1 MKTFLLIIT
10 ILLLVSR
17 ISGTLRNISK
27 KEYEKYIK
35 KEVNK
40 LSKTFSKSTEEE
52 KEAMKFISFIIS
64 FVFYTCM
71 ALYYL
76 YIGNKFSN
84 EIIYLLSILEVV
96 TVIIYM
102 RRDLFE
108 IKFSLKEE
116 DYIFHR
122 WYFLFNVILDYIYY
136 PMVIYLLLK

>member
-10 ILLLVSR
+10 ILFLISR
-17 ISGTLRNISK
+17 MSGTLRYISK

-40 LSKTFSKSTEEE
+40 LSIIYSKYNV
-52 KEAMKFISFIIS
+52 KEVKELKILTHIYAII
-64 FVFYTCM
+64 FYIFM
-71 ALYYL
+71 SLYYL

-96 TVIIYM
+96 TVTIHM
-102 RRDLFE
+102 GRDFFE
-108 IKFSLKEE
+108 TNLSLKEE

>member
-10 ILLLVSR
+10 ILFLISR
-17 ISGTLRNISK
+17 MSETLRYISK

-40 LSKTFSKSTEEE
+40 LSVTYSKYSV
-52 KEAMKFISFIIS
+52 KEVKELKNLTCICAIL
-64 FVFYTCM
+64 FYLFM
-71 ALYYL
+71 SLYYL

-84 EIIYLLSILEVV
+84 EIIYFLSILEVV
-96 TVIIYM
+96 TLGVHIW
-102 RRDLFE
+102 RDFFE
-108 IKFSLKEE
+108 TNLSLKEE

>member
-10 ILLLVSR
+10 ILFLISR
-17 ISGTLRNISK
+17 MSGTLRNISK

-40 LSKTFSKSTEEE
+40 LSIIYSKYNV
-52 KEAMKFISFIIS
+52 KEVKELKILTNIYAIL
-64 FVFYTCM
+64 FYIFM
-71 ALYYL
+71 SLYYL

-96 TVIIYM
+96 TVTIHM
-102 RRDLFE
+102 GRDFFE
-108 IKFSLKEE
+108 TNLSLKEE

-122 WYFLFNVILDYIYY
+122 WYFLFNVVLDYIYY

>member
-10 ILLLVSR
+10 ILFLISR
-17 ISGTLRNISK
+17 MSGTLRNISK

-40 LSKTFSKSTEEE
+40 LSIIYSKYNV
-52 KEAMKFISFIIS
+52 KEVKELKILTHIYAIL
-64 FVFYTCM
+64 FYIFM
-71 ALYYL
+71 SLYYL

-96 TVIIYM
+96 TVTIHM
-102 RRDLFE
+102 GRDFFE
-108 IKFSLKEE
+108 TNLSLKEE

-122 WYFLFNVILDYIYY
+122 WYFLFNVVLDYIYY